1 MNKNLYSLG
10 LMSGTS
16 LDGIDVSIIKSDGE
30 QYLEIID
37 NLYLKYEDQLK
48 LKLKKVIDSCTSKDQ
63 LAKIPKEIDELEKEL
78 TLCHINACKLITE
91 KNKNILIAA
100 HGNSIRA
107 ICKFLFQLDNKKIPK
122 LEIPTGN
129 PLFISLNK
137 KNEITECYYL
147 DKERAKDL
155 IVF

>member
-1 MNKNLYSLG
+1 MPY
-10 LMSGTS
+10 
-16 LDGIDVSIIKSDGE
+16 
-30 QYLEIID
+30 
-37 NLYLKYEDQLK
+37 YE
-48 LKLKKVIDSCTSKDQ
+48 
-63 LAKIPKEIDELEKEL
+63 KEIQ
-78 TLCHINACKLITE
+78 TKLN

-107 ICKFLFQLDNKKIPK
+107 ICKFLFQLDDKKIPK

-137 KNEITECYYL
+137 KNKITECYYL
-147 DKERAKDL
+147 DKEREKDL

>member
-1 MNKNLYSLG
+1 MKKKFKANK
-10 LMSGTS
+10 
-16 LDGIDVSIIKSDGE
+16 K
-30 QYLEIID
+30 
-37 NLYLKYEDQLK
+37 
-48 LKLKKVIDSCTSKDQ
+48 
-63 LAKIPKEIDELEKEL
+63 
-78 TLCHINACKLITE
+78 

-107 ICKFLFQLDNKKIPK
+107 ICKFLFQLDDKKIPK